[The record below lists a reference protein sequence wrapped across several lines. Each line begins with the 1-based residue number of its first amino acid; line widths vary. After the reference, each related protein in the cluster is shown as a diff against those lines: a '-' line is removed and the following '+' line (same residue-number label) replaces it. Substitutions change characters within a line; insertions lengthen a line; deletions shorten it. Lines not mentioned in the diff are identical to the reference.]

1 MARQRRRVRAQGTQR
16 AVPPRRGWRQTVDS
30 FGGFPVVGA
39 IGALVIVLGVV
50 LWRTPLG
57 FQTSDDPLLGEAVAS
72 GVAEHVADGT
82 LPDTAAVPPAGGPH
96 YVAPLP
102 AGTYES
108 PIADGNAVHALEHG
122 LVWISYQPE
131 LATAETIEAL
141 AGLQDDFSRDVIVS
155 PRPANVDPI
164 AVVSWEQRL
173 LLDELDVE
181 LLRDFIETNRN
192 RSPEPGIR

>member
-1 MARQRRRVRAQGTQR
+1 
-16 AVPPRRGWRQTVDS
+16 VDS

-96 YVAPLP
+96 YVAPLA

>member
-1 MARQRRRVRAQGTQR
+1 
-16 AVPPRRGWRQTVDS
+16 VDS

-82 LPDTAAVPPAGGPH
+82 LPDTAPVPPAGGPH
-96 YVAPLP
+96 YLAPSA
-102 AGTYES
+102 AGTYEA

-155 PRPANVDPI
+155 PRPANADPI

-181 LLRDFIETNRN
+181 VLRDFIETNRN